1 MEKINYSYSGKS
13 IGDYTDKVNML
24 ISDFETNDLDYLRL
38 IEALHAVRVEA
49 NVNNS
54 EITNL
59 LQSIIYVSETIFEKC
74 TAYMHPP
81 YGTCYKTKSGNIVG
95 VGTRNFSGWVISF
108 FGKWRDELVIGKAFP
123 RLECQDDP
131 QIAQQIL
138 DDYAEVKGW
147 EIYED

>member
-13 IGDYTDKVNML
+13 IGDYTDEVNTL
-24 ISDFETNDLDYLRL
+24 ISDFKSNDLDYLRL
-38 IEALHAVRVEA
+38 IEELHAVRVEA

-81 YGTCYKTKSGNIVG
+81 YGTCYKTKSGKIVG
-95 VGTRNFSGWVISF
+95 VGTRNFKDWVISF
-108 FGKWRDELVIGKAFP
+108 FGKWRGGLLIGKAFP
-123 RLECQDDP
+123 RLRCSDDP
-131 QIAQQIL
+131 QTAQQIL
-138 DDYAEVKGW
+138 DDYAELKGW
-147 EIYED
+147 AIYED

>member
-13 IGDYTDKVNML
+13 IGDYTDEVNTL
-24 ISDFETNDLDYLRL
+24 ISDFKSNDLDYLRL

-74 TAYMHPP
+74 TAHMHPP
-81 YGTCYKTKSGNIVG
+81 YGTCYTTNSGNIVG
-95 VGTRNFSGWVISF
+95 VGTRNFRSWTISF
-108 FGKWRDELVIGKAFP
+108 FKEWKEELVIGRAFP
-123 RLECQDDP
+123 RFRCYDDP

-138 DDYAEVKGW
+138 DNYAEFKCW
-147 EIYED
+147 EIYEY